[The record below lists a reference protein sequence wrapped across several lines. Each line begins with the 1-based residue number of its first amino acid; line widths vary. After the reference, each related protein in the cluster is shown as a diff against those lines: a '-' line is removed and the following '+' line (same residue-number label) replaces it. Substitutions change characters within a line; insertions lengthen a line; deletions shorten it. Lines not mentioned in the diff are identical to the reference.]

1 MNENGGAKIDR
12 CKDLSSGNDIESAQ
26 DESEQEEEKSE
37 KVLRLPFSRV
47 KHIMKIDPDVNLASQ
62 EAVFLITKSTVSVD
76 AFLKTTKPWQAV
88 GDPLSN

>member
-1 MNENGGAKIDR
+1 MDENEGAKIDG
-12 CKDLSSGNDIESAQ
+12 CKDRSSGNDAESAQ

-37 KVLRLPFSRV
+37 KILRLPFSRV
-47 KHIMKIDPDVNLASQ
+47 KHIMKIDPDVHLASQ

-76 AFLKTTKPWQAV
+76 ACFKTTKPWQAV